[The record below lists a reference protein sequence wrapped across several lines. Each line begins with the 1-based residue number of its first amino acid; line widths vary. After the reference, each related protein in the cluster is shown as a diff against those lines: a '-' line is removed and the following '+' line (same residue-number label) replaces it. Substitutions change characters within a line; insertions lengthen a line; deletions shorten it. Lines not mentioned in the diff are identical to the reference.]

1 MSAIASSMTLMSK
14 PCTNLLYTP
23 PLNQLGK
30 YQASSVH
37 YMMCPMVVRGQYK
50 GVVSCDIIILRSSSA
65 FNLELDFMLDK
76 FDSDGEE
83 PNPALNDVD
92 HIAHKY
98 YTKSKI
104 LHQK

>member
-1 MSAIASSMTLMSK
+1 M
-14 PCTNLLYTP
+14 
-23 PLNQLGK
+23 
-30 YQASSVH
+30 
-37 YMMCPMVVRGQYK
+37 
-50 GVVSCDIIILRSSSA
+50 SCDIIILRSSSA

-98 YTKSKI
+98 YTKSKSPYCI
-104 LHQK
+104 IFSFSFPPPSLPPLPYIRTSQKLFDQIITKSAHKPRSRTKTYYKCYQPCQ